1 LDSGGALSC
10 IGKVL
15 KDNFL
20 GRTIVKHK
28 QKEIL
33 LPQNRALLF
42 NLGLFIYSDFNC
54 SWRYLNF
61 AKSLLNFW
69 ICTNHNLPLISCC
82 SKFYNIQGIKSN
94 EKILQVR
101 YFDDY
106 CCNNR
111 VYCFNTIEWLNTRV
125 QETLNLHRIIFTL

>member
-1 LDSGGALSC
+1 MDSGCALSC
-10 IGKVL
+10 IGKVSIN
-15 KDNFL
+15 NFL

-33 LPQNRALLF
+33 LPQNCAVLF
-42 NLGLFIYSDFNC
+42 NLALFIYSDSNC

-101 YFDDY
+101 YFYDY
-106 CCNNR
+106 CCYNR
-111 VYCFNTIEWLNTRV
+111 VHYFNTIEWLNTRV